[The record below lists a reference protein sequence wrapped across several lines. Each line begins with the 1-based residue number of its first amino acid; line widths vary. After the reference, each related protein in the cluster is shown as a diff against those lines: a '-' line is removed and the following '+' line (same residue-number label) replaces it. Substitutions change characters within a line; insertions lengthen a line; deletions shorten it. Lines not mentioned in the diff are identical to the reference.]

1 MKLNYSQITP
11 SLTRRDSNSL
21 GLNIVK
27 PERTFANQMATVS
40 NLTSNTSKTGGE
52 SAETEAQESR
62 SVDKSARG
70 SPPNHVFVGKKPVM
84 SYAMSAMV
92 QLAQSGEIV
101 LKARGMVISR
111 AVDVAEI
118 VTKRLGNNTFEVKNI
133 KIDTE
138 RLGEGDD
145 LRNVSTIEIVVGK
158 KA

>member
-1 MKLNYSQITP
+1 
-11 SLTRRDSNSL
+11 
-21 GLNIVK
+21 
-27 PERTFANQMATVS
+27 
-40 NLTSNTSKTGGE
+40 
-52 SAETEAQESR
+52 
-62 SVDKSARG
+62 
-70 SPPNHVFVGKKPVM
+70 
-84 SYAMSAMV
+84 MSAMV

-133 KIDTE
+133 RIDTE

-145 LRNVSTIEIVVGK
+145 QRNVSTIEIVVGK

>member
-1 MKLNYSQITP
+1 
-11 SLTRRDSNSL
+11 
-21 GLNIVK
+21 
-27 PERTFANQMATVS
+27 
-40 NLTSNTSKTGGE
+40 
-52 SAETEAQESR
+52 
-62 SVDKSARG
+62 
-70 SPPNHVFVGKKPVM
+70 M

-145 LRNVSTIEIVVGK
+145 LRNVSTIEITVGK

>member
-1 MKLNYSQITP
+1 MANSTKAGNENTDIQETSRNSDRP
-11 SLTRRDSNSL
+11 SKN
-21 GLNIVK
+21 
-27 PERTFANQMATVS
+27 
-40 NLTSNTSKTGGE
+40 
-52 SAETEAQESR
+52 
-62 SVDKSARG
+62 

-118 VTKRLGNNTFEVKNI
+118 VTKRLGNNTFEVRNI

-145 LRNVSTIEIVVGK
+145 LRNVSTIEIVVAK

>member
-1 MKLNYSQITP
+1 
-11 SLTRRDSNSL
+11 
-21 GLNIVK
+21 
-27 PERTFANQMATVS
+27 MATI
-40 NLTSNTSKTGGE
+40 SKMTTNNASKQSSE
-52 SAETEAQESR
+52 NPETQSQEGARSSERPSR
-62 SVDKSARG
+62 S

-138 RLGEGDD
+138 RLGEGEDQ
-145 LRNVSTIEIVVGK
+145 RNVSTIEIVVGK
-158 KA
+158 KT